1 MTREEQVN
9 ICRCC
14 EHHKLDM
21 AKGIVCKKTG
31 EHATFDEECPDF
43 SGSGETPKDTQANE
57 PSEIKGFF
65 AFYLYWSIPI
75 GVIIT
80 IIKALFSYDSASYLG
95 SGFLLCADIAL
106 TLIYTY
112 LGIYV
117 IYAFIKQRSDA
128 VFMAKYQLLYLFLSN
143 ILVIAVGDSESM
155 TFSSIIW
162 SIIFFLYICFSE
174 DVKDRIPKETRKLT
188 KINRYF
194 VPISLIIPVVCFL
207 LGLAEIA
214 QGHSF
219 FANPEDKLKDLCL
232 ITQSTLPDGNLHS
245 MYVDG
250 KSIVYGLDEEFGELS
265 KEAIDR
271 LAITLR
277 ESILAGFEVDAE
289 TREFFNLCVEAD
301 FDVVY
306 KYTDRDAGTCVTVT
320 ITPDKLEKAIEP
332 GYKHVI
338 TPDAWNEVLTYYNAS
353 LPLVYFED
361 CYLENVSVNDFQKT
375 IRYDLKLV
383 NMSVSELNGL
393 TNDDF
398 EYHMRSI
405 FEDVSDDV
413 MILADYAGYD
423 VEYSFTADCLSW
435 WSKSVT
441 LEHDEI
447 FE

>member
-80 IIKALFSYDSASYLG
+80 IIKTLFSYDSASYLG

>member
-80 IIKALFSYDSASYLG
+80 IIRTLFSYDSASYLG
-95 SGFLLCADIAL
+95 SGFLLCTDIAL

-232 ITQSTLPDGNLHS
+232 ITQSTLPDGDLHS
-245 MYVDG
+245 MYVED
-250 KSIVYGLDEEFGELS
+250 KTVVYGFDASWDELS
-265 KEAIDR
+265 STTIER
-271 LAITLR
+271 LGITLR
-277 ESILAGFEVDAE
+277 ESMLSDLEVDAD
-289 TREFFNLCVEAD
+289 TKEFYDLCIKAEYD
-301 FDVVY
+301 ITY
-306 KYTDRDAGTCVTVT
+306 KFTDTSSGTCVTVQ
-320 ITPDKLEKAIEP
+320 IPYERLSQAIEY
-332 GYKHVI
+332 GYEHTISKETWDEAI
-338 TPDAWNEVLTYYNAS
+338 ELYNRE
-353 LPLVYFED
+353 LPRLYFED
-361 CYLENVSVNDFQKT
+361 CNLENVSVYPSQNR
-375 IRYDLKLV
+375 IRFDLNLV
-383 NMSVSELNGL
+383 NTSISTLNSLTTESVKQ
-393 TNDDF
+393 
-398 EYHMRSI
+398 HMISI
-405 FEDVSDDV
+405 FEYLSDDV
-413 MILADYAGYD
+413 MTMVDIADYD
-423 VEYSFTADCLSW
+423 IEYSFSADCLSW
-435 WSKSVT
+435 WSLSIT
-441 LEHDEI
+441 IDNDEI

>member
-21 AKGIVCKKTG
+21 TKGIVCKKTG

-80 IIKALFSYDSASYLG
+80 IIKTLFSYDSASYLG